1 MWKRVL
7 EVNLIVGWVL
17 CLSLRKCYLI
27 SDLSSRIGVVVI
39 LSAFLV
45 VRILHILKEE

>member
-1 MWKRVL
+1 MRLRVL
-7 EVNLIVGWVL
+7 EVNLVVGWVL
-17 CLSLRKCYLI
+17 CLILRKCYLI
-27 SDLSSRIGVVVI
+27 NDLSSRIGVVLI